1 MDYWYGSGGRWR
13 ILSPLSSSFLQ
24 RKRREAQQ
32 LGSTEVD
39 DSVSS
44 EHNGYVLIS
53 GSSSGIGQE
62 MAVQMS
68 GRYRLILNG
77 RDAERLEGTRN
88 SCANPSEHYIWRYD
102 LSAVDQLEKQLTS
115 FLSEH
120 SIRVSSF
127 VHCAALLKI
136 LPLRS
141 QTLPMVRE
149 NMSVNFHSAMEI
161 INVLMKKKVND
172 RRLQSVVFIS
182 SIASKFGAK
191 GFSAYSA
198 SKGALDGL
206 MKSLAVELAPKVRL
220 NSILPGGIRTR
231 MTTDIFSDQEM
242 VTKFE
247 RDYPLG
253 IGVPQDV
260 INMVEFL
267 ISDKSRWITGQQF
280 VVDGGRT
287 TAISA

>member
-1 MDYWYGSGGRWR
+1 MDD
-13 ILSPLSSSFLQ
+13 I
-24 RKRREAQQ
+24 
-32 LGSTEVD
+32 
-39 DSVSS
+39 VSS

-68 GRYRLILNG
+68 GHYRLILNG
-77 RDAERLEGTRN
+77 RNAERLEETRN
-88 SCANPSEHYIWRYD
+88 SCANPSAHHIWRYD
-102 LSAVDQLEKQLTS
+102 LSAVDQLNEQLTS
-115 FLSEH
+115 FLAEH
-120 SIRVSSF
+120 GIRVSSF

-141 QTLPMVRE
+141 QTLSMVRE
-149 NMSVNFHSAMEI
+149 NMNVNFLSAMEV
-161 INVLMKKKVND
+161 INVLTKKKVND

-206 MKSLAVELAPKVRL
+206 MKSLAVELAPNVRL

-231 MTTDIFSDQEM
+231 MTTDIFSSPEM

>member
-1 MDYWYGSGGRWR
+1 
-13 ILSPLSSSFLQ
+13 
-24 RKRREAQQ
+24 
-32 LGSTEVD
+32 VD
-39 DSVSS
+39 GIVSS

-62 MAVQMS
+62 MAVQLS

-88 SCANPSEHYIWRYD
+88 SCTNPSDHYIWRYD
-102 LSAVDQLEKQLTS
+102 LSAVDQLEERLTS

-120 SIRVSSF
+120 SICVSSF
-127 VHCAALLKI
+127 VHCAAQLKI

-141 QTLPMVRE
+141 QTLPLVRE
-149 NMSVNFHSAMEI
+149 NMNVNFLSAMEI

-206 MKSLAVELAPKVRL
+206 MKALAVELAPRVRL

-231 MTTDIFSDQEM
+231 MTTDIFSAPEM
-242 VTKFE
+242 VAKFE